1 MTETYAV
8 RWVVDSGHAWLEVP
22 LDEAIYAARDVRP
35 VSGFSYVDER
45 AGFAYLEEDRDAGVW
60 LEWVAGSDDLEAIR
74 AVAVGVEGFHHCDGP
89 AWVRDLPSWDVAEVG
104 PASWFAAWS
113 PARRVGS

>member
-22 LDEAIYAARDVRP
+22 LDEVICAARDVRP

-45 AGFAYLEEDRDAGVW
+45 AGFAYLEEDQAKVDAAMKK
-60 LEWVAGSDDLEAIR
+60 LKAGKKEGHKKYTDD
-74 AVAVGVEGFHHCDGP
+74 
-89 AWVRDLPSWDVAEVG
+89 
-104 PASWFAAWS
+104 
-113 PARRVGS
+113 